1 MSYEEVLALGFH
13 ISYEQ
18 FLELAL
24 IEEKGKPITE
34 IVLRVL
40 SVIGDQ
46 SNKSKE
52 Q

>member
-18 FLELAL
+18 FLELAT
-24 IEEKGKPITE
+24 IEEKGKPVTE

-40 SVIGDQ
+40 SIIESQ
-46 SNKSKE
+46 SNKSEK